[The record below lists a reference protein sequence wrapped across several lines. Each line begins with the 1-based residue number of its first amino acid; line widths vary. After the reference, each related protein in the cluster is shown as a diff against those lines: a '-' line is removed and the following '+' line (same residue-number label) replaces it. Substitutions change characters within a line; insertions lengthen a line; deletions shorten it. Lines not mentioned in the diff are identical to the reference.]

1 MPIIQRG
8 KTWVVS
14 IGSGR
19 DRIRTSFYTEAEAKQ
34 FELEVT
40 LQKLGATQKQT
51 TSTNGTTLGMLKILT
66 AKNIWVNSRSDI
78 KLQANAQMCIDHL
91 GEDLDIREIN
101 AEKIRGLVQ
110 HFVSL
115 GNSGGTINRKMS
127 TLSVM
132 LNYAE
137 DQGLLETT
145 PRVPRRREADH
156 RVRFMSPEEETAVL
170 AYCEHHGQLALADFV
185 AMAIDT
191 GFRKTELL
199 NLKVAD
205 CVDNYAVLHA
215 GTTKSGKARSVPL
228 TKRVRAIVEKRRALG
243 YTKLFPDLS
252 DPMLRKRWDA
262 LRDYMGKTDDIQ
274 FVVHMLRHTCAS
286 RLAQAGKNATF
297 IQSWMGHSSIMVTQR
312 YMHLAPRALEDG
324 LEALEAF
331 QKAA

>member
-1 MPIIQRG
+1 MPINQRG
-8 KTWVVS
+8 KRWVVS
-14 IGSGR
+14 LGSGK
-19 DRIRTSFYTEAEAKQ
+19 DRIRESFDSEAAAKK
-34 FELEVT
+34 FELDVT
-40 LQKLGATQKQT
+40 LKRLGAAQKQV
-51 TSTNGTTLGMLKILT
+51 TSQTGTTLGMLKILT

-91 GEDLDIREIN
+91 GEDLDIKEIN

-110 HFVSL
+110 HFVDE
-115 GNSGGTINRKMS
+115 GNSGATINRKMS

-132 LNYAE
+132 LTYAE

-145 PRVPRRREADH
+145 PRIPRRRESDH
-156 RVRFMSPEEETAVL
+156 RIRFMTPEEETKVL
-170 AYCEHHGQLALADFV
+170 AYCEHHGQEALADFV
-185 AMAIDT
+185 AIAIDT
-191 GFRKTELL
+191 GFRKNEILRL
-199 NLKVAD
+199 NMSDV
-205 CVDNYAVLHA
+205 VDNYAVLHA

-228 TKRVRAIVEKRRALG
+228 TRRVRAIVEKRRALG
-243 YTKLFPDLS
+243 YKKLFPDLS

-262 LRDYMGKTDDIQ
+262 LRDFMGKADDIQ

-297 IQSWMGHSSIMVTQR
+297 IQNWMGHSSIMVTQR

-324 LEALEAF
+324 LEALEGF

>member
-1 MPIIQRG
+1 MPIIHRG
-8 KTWVVS
+8 KRWEVS
-14 IGSGR
+14 IGSGKSR
-19 DRIRTSFYTEAEAKQ
+19 VRQSFGTEVEAKQ
-34 FELEVT
+34 YELEAT
-40 LQKLGATQKQT
+40 LKKLGATQQQT
-51 TSTNGTTLGMLKILT
+51 TSTTGTTLGMLKTLT
-66 AKNIWVNSRSDI
+66 AVNIWVNSRSDI

-91 GEDLDIREIN
+91 GEDLNIKEIN
-101 AEKIRGLVQ
+101 AEKIRGLVK
-110 HFVSL
+110 HFSDL

-132 LNYAE
+132 LTYAE

-156 RVRFMSPEEETAVL
+156 RVRFMTPDEESKAL
-170 AYCEHHGQLALADFV
+170 AYCEHVGQFALADFI
-185 AMAIDT
+185 AIAIDT
-191 GFRKTELL
+191 GFRKSEILKL
-199 NLKVAD
+199 NLAD

-215 GTTKSGKARSVPL
+215 GSTKSGKARSVPL
-228 TKRVRAIVEKRRALG
+228 TKRVRAIVEKRREAG
-243 YTKLFPDLS
+243 KTKLFYDLS

-262 LRDYMGKTDDIQ
+262 LRDFMGKTDDIQ
-274 FVVHMLRHTCAS
+274 FVIHMLRHTCAS

>member
-1 MPIIQRG
+1 MSINQRG
-8 KTWVVS
+8 NRWVVS

-19 DRIRTSFYTEAEAKQ
+19 DRIRESFSTIEAAKQ

-51 TSTNGTTLGMLKILT
+51 TSNNGTTLGMLKILT

-137 DQGLLETT
+137 DQGLLDTT

-156 RVRFMSPEEETAVL
+156 RVRFMSPEEETQVL
-170 AYCEHHGQLALADFV
+170 AYCDHHGQFALADFI

-199 NLKVAD
+199 NLKIAD

-262 LRDYMGKTDDIQ
+262 LRDFMGKTDDIQ

>member
-1 MPIIQRG
+1 MSINQRG
-8 KTWVVS
+8 NRWVVS

-19 DRIRTSFYTEAEAKQ
+19 DRIRESFSTIEAAKQ

-137 DQGLLETT
+137 DQGLLDTT

-156 RVRFMSPEEETAVL
+156 RVRFMSPEEETQVL
-170 AYCEHHGQLALADFV
+170 AYCDHHGQFALADFI

-199 NLKVAD
+199 NLKIAD

-262 LRDYMGKTDDIQ
+262 LRDFMGKTDDIQ

>member
-1 MPIIQRG
+1 MPINQRG
-8 KTWVVS
+8 KKWVVS

-19 DRIRTSFYTEAEAKQ
+19 DRIRESFDSEAAAKKY
-34 FELEVT
+34 ELEVT
-40 LQKLGATQKQT
+40 LKRLGATQQQT
-51 TSTNGTTLGMLKILT
+51 TGTTGTTLGMLKILT
-66 AKNIWVNSRSDI
+66 AKNVWVNSRSDI
-78 KLQANAQMCIDHL
+78 KLQANAQMCIDYL
-91 GEDLDIREIN
+91 GEDLNIKEIN
-101 AEKIRGLVQ
+101 PEKIRGLVQ
-110 HFVSL
+110 HFVDE

-132 LNYAE
+132 LKYAE
-137 DQGLLETT
+137 DQGLLDAS
-145 PRVPRRREADH
+145 PRIPRRREAEH
-156 RVRFMSPEEETAVL
+156 RIRFMSPEEETKVL
-170 AYCEHHGQLALADFV
+170 AYCEHHGQHAMADFV
-185 AMAIDT
+185 AIAIDT
-191 GFRKTELL
+191 GFRKNEILRLTL
-199 NLKVAD
+199 AD

-228 TKRVRAIVEKRRALG
+228 TKRVRAIIEKRKALG

-297 IQSWMGHSSIMVTQR
+297 IQNWMGHSSIMVTQR

-324 LEALEAF
+324 LEALEGF